1 MTPAPNEQPHVRLK
15 ELIAQS
21 GIAVLNQP
29 DQCEA
34 WLRQACPQ
42 SAWEI
47 SLVMAGLRAGVPAA
61 ISAPL
66 PGTPLQQLRTDMIQR
81 VRTSSGLA
89 EDAAAWAVDAWAF
102 ILGVNWNAAPAQVQP
117 EVRIQPQQQLQVNVP
132 QNVYAAAQPQ
142 PESAVQMQSQPMAP
156 AQQYAQSRVVTA
168 PVVNMPDVPGRVC
181 PYCGNPTSGQMCAV
195 CQRDTTA
202 RRRVCPK
209 CGKMTPSAETA
220 CLSCGR
226 IFTNDLVWKIP
237 VIIGVFVAAL
247 IITLILIANQ

>member
-1 MTPAPNEQPHVRLK
+1 MSTAPNEQPHVRMK

-29 DQCEA
+29 DQCEV

-47 SLVMAGLRAGVPAA
+47 SLLMAALRAGVPAA
-61 ISAPL
+61 ILAP
-66 PGTPLQQLRTDMIQR
+66 PAGTSPQQLRSDLVQR
-81 VRTSSGLA
+81 VRTGSGLA

-102 ILGVNWNAAPAQVQP
+102 ILGVNWNAAPAQP
-117 EVRIQPQQQLQVNVP
+117 EVRIQPQQQPQVNVP

-142 PESAVQMQSQPMAP
+142 PVAQMQAQQTIP
-156 AQQYAQSRVVTA
+156 AQQYTQAGVVTA
-168 PVVNMPDVPGRVC
+168 PIVTMPEVPGRVC
-181 PYCGNPTSGQMCAV
+181 PYCGTPTSAQMCVA

-209 CGKMTPSAETA
+209 CGRMTPSAEAA
-220 CLSCGR
+220 CLGCAR
-226 IFTNDLVWKIP
+226 HFPNDLAWKIP
-237 VIIGVFVAAL
+237 VIIAVFVAAF
-247 IITLILIANQ
+247 IITLIIVANQ